1 MLSCDIKSVKLYFYF
16 ILKNVI
22 FFFHLYKFPTFL
34 KNIFS
39 LVIYLWG
46 VPVLLGLQQILGN
59 TQFFPHKI
67 IKIFFPLTEL
77 QCKSCNI
84 LFALLAICR
93 MKLWLSSKYC
103 DYFFKSY
110 FLVKLRLSSKYIL
123 YNTTCFFVCFL
134 SLLKNNI
141 YLYRVKK

>member
-84 LFALLAICR
+84 LFALLTICR

-103 DYFFKSY
+103 DYFFKILFSCQIMTLLKIHTIQY
-110 FLVKLRLSSKYIL
+110 YMLLCLFFKSSK
-123 YNTTCFFVCFL
+123 
-134 SLLKNNI
+134 K
-141 YLYRVKK
+141 